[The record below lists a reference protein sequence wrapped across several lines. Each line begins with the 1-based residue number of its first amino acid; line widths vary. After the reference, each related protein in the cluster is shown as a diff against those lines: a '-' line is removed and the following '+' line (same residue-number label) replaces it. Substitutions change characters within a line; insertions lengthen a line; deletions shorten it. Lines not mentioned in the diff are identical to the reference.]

1 MKATRYRATPLTT
14 DYTAMMQD
22 FTPEDLPDYA
32 PVRLPV
38 LDDDEACDDCFAEM
52 ILNFD

>member
-1 MKATRYRATPLTT
+1 MKLSKYRATPLTT
-14 DYTAMMQD
+14 DYAAMMQD
-22 FTPEDLPDYA
+22 FTPDDLPDYA

-38 LDDDEACDDCFAEM
+38 LDEDEMQDDCFAGM

>member
-1 MKATRYRATPLTT
+1 MNPSKYRATPPAV
-14 DYTAMMQD
+14 DYAAMMQD

-38 LDDDEACDDCFAEM
+38 LDDDEALDTCFAGM